1 MSETEMPIFG
11 YARLAHRSLVQIYST
26 NIVPATQIAFILG
39 KLLPME
45 VDLWAGIEIPDPIPE
60 DWIALEITEPT
71 DETET
76 ADTQMREQLPNRTRG
91 WLDACRSL
99 VFQYHQRYSPELEAI
114 EIMEELPMAT
124 LPEEAEEIEPNVVR
138 EI

>member
-45 VDLWAGIEIPDPIPE
+45 VDLWAGLEIPSPIPD
-60 DWIALEITEPT
+60 DWITLEITEPA
-71 DETET
+71 EGTEGT
-76 ADTQMREQLPNRTRG
+76 DTQMREQLPNRTRG

-99 VFQYHQRYSPELEAI
+99 VFQYHQRFSPDLEVI
-114 EIMEELPMAT
+114 SVIEELPVAEV
-124 LPEEAEEIEPNVVR
+124 PEEAEEINTDVVR
-138 EI
+138 EE

>member
-1 MSETEMPIFG
+1 MAETEMPVFG
-11 YARLAHRSLVQIYST
+11 YARLAHKSLVQVYSD

-60 DWIALEITEPT
+60 DWIPLEITEPT
-71 DETET
+71 EGTEE

-91 WLDACRSL
+91 WMDACRSL
-99 VFQYHQRYSPELEAI
+99 VFQYHQRFSPELEEIRVI
-114 EIMEELPMAT
+114 EEIPPAD
-124 LPEEAEEIEPNVVR
+124 PEEAEETEPNVVR
-138 EI
+138 EE